1 MTHAIIQQELP
12 LRDLHLP
19 DTYLWW
25 PLAIGW
31 WFVIAMLLGVIIGFG
46 IFYYVKK
53 KNKMQHCTIT
63 YALGVLKRLSKENNK
78 SILITHISRLLRR
91 VCISLYGR
99 RQVAG
104 LTGERWLRF
113 LDRKGKTT
121 AFTEGV
127 GRILVA
133 FPYQKTVDYPRQ
145 ELLLLVQ
152 QWLQNQRSQHV

>member
-1 MTHAIIQQELP
+1 MQALP
-12 LRDLHLP
+12 LRDIHPL

-25 PLAIGW
+25 PFAIGW
-31 WFVIAMLLGVIIGFG
+31 WFVIAILLSVIIGLG
-46 IFYYVKK
+46 VFYYPKK
-53 KNKMQHCTIT
+53 KNRMQHGTIA
-63 YALGVLKRLSKENNK
+63 YALAVLKQLSKEENK
-78 SILITHISRLLRR
+78 SVLIARISRLLRR

-99 RQVAG
+99 KQVAG

-127 GRILVA
+127 GRILVVY
-133 FPYQKTVDYPRQ
+133 PYQETADYPRQ

-152 QWLQNQRSQHV
+152 QWLHNQRTQHV